1 MFFDSFSDFIHMN
14 GHGAF
19 VWSCYGVTAVIIA
32 QNFIAPVL
40 KRKKVIKDIERQL
53 RREQK

>member
-1 MFFDSFSDFIHMN
+1 MFFDSFTEFMHMG
-14 GHGAF
+14 GHGIF
-19 VWSCYGVTAVIIA
+19 VWLSYGITCLIIA

-40 KRKKVIKDIERQL
+40 TRKKVIKDIERQM